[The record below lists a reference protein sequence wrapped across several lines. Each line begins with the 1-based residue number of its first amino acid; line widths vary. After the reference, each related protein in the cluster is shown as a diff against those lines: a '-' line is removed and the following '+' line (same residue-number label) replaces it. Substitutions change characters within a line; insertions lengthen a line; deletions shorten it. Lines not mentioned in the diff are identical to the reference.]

1 MEKVGH
7 IDTVFLARLDGKH
20 LFYIQTK
27 SEDAESF
34 HATWSGGRCVTSDWT
49 RLIT

>member
-7 IDTVFLARLDGKH
+7 TDTVFLVRLDGKH

-34 HATWSGGRCVTSDWT
+34 HATWSGVTSDWT